1 LLEFQPSKRFRLV
14 RRLGEGAMGVV
25 HEALDAE
32 RGEHVAIKVLSSV
45 NARSILRF
53 KREFRALQE
62 VQHPNLVTL
71 GELVSEEDTWFF
83 TMELVHGDDFV
94 SWCTA
99 RPSRP
104 SPALRDEPT
113 APAPSRAMSERPG
126 RAPFRDRDHGFDER
140 RLRTALAQLSTG
152 LCALHD
158 AQKIHRDIK
167 PSNVLVDGK
176 GRVVVLD
183 FGLVA
188 DIEPDAEADATTDMV
203 IVGTPTYMAPE
214 QAASR
219 PVGPEADWYSV
230 GVLLFEVLTG
240 DAPFAGG
247 TVLDVLRRKQ
257 AEEPPAPSTL
267 ASGVP
272 ADLNDLCV
280 RLLKRDPT
288 ARPSGRQ
295 VLRALGVLPERRSA
309 ASLPPTS
316 LASGSIFVGREAEL
330 GRMSAAY
337 QRTREGECVTVLVR
351 GESGLGKSRL
361 ARYFADMIA
370 MGDRNVVVLAGR
382 CYERETVPYKALD
395 GVIDAFGRFLSRISV
410 AEADSYRPTRPGA
423 LVQAFPVLRR
433 VMGMAQARDQRR
445 VDPHELRRGAFAAIR
460 DMLTRLAERRPV
472 IVLIDDLQWADADSL
487 AVLAEVLRPPG
498 PPPLLLLGTTR
509 VADGE
514 VATSAGDD
522 APAVVR
528 SRAPLGASL
537 RGDVQITLGRL
548 TRDETRA
555 LAEQLL
561 AAAAP
566 GLAVSS
572 EQIAREADGY
582 PIFVDEMVRH
592 AVFAATS
599 PGGAD
604 ETPAGSLSLEDAL
617 WGRIAGLDGMARS
630 LVELLA
636 VAGSPLPLEVVSRA
650 LRVDGTAFARVT
662 SLLRVAHLV
671 RSTGVRAG
679 DRIELYHGRI
689 RVAVLAHLDLPATR
703 AHHALLAA
711 ALETLQAPDA
721 EALAA
726 HWLGAGNGSA
736 ASKYMLLAAERASDK
751 LAFDHAAELYTRAL
765 DLRTR
770 ATNPAGQDDER
781 SLAIKLGDALA
792 KAGRGP
798 AAAEAYQGA
807 ARGANAAL
815 KLDLD
820 RRSAEQLLRSGHFDA
835 GLAALR
841 VVLTTIGLELPESRF
856 RVIVELVVLRL
867 LLRLRGIEF
876 RERDAS
882 EIAAHRLMRLDVL
895 WSLAFSIGV
904 IDVVRARLIQTR
916 YMLAA
921 LRTGE
926 PTHIAR
932 AAAFEVTTSAQDG
945 TRAWKRTLRLIAVS
959 TDLARRVG
967 TPYVTAWAEGSA
979 GIAHYLRGSYRE
991 ALARCLHAD
1000 EGLREH
1006 GVGTQWEVATLRIFA
1021 VSALALLGRFDAL
1034 AEHQQAW
1041 VRDALDRGDLY
1052 AAVNLRVGFANT
1064 ARLVAGDPAAARED
1078 VARSM
1083 RQWSKQGTHLEH
1095 FYELVALV
1103 NADLYEGKA
1112 ADARARIERQWRP
1125 MHGALLTMVQTVRIH
1140 LWRLRGQTTLALAA
1154 HVARAATERSALLA
1168 QVVLAADRVE
1178 RERAPWG
1185 LAFAKM
1191 LRAGIAGVR
1200 NETDRAIALYDEA
1213 ARAADETEMA
1223 FVAAVARRSRGL
1235 VMGGDA
1241 GRTLV
1246 LEAEAWMTR
1255 VAVRSPARLAA
1266 TVAPWVPDGGG
1277 RTDG

>member
-1 LLEFQPSKRFRLV
+1 
-14 RRLGEGAMGVV
+14 MGVV

-32 RGEHVAIKVLSSV
+32 RGEHVAIKVLTNV

-71 GELVSEEDTWFF
+71 GELVSEGDTWFF
-83 TMELVHGDDFV
+83 TMELVRGDDFV
-94 SWCTA
+94 SWCT
-99 RPSRP
+99 SRP
-104 SPALRDEPT
+104 SAVSRDEPT
-113 APAPSRAMSERPG
+113 APAASRAMPERPH
-126 RAPFRDRDHGFDER
+126 RTPFRGRGFDER
-140 RLRTALAQLSTG
+140 RLRSAMIELTTG

-167 PSNVLVDGK
+167 PSNVLVDGN

-183 FGLVA
+183 FGLVT
-188 DIEPDAEADATTDMV
+188 DVEPDAEADATTDMV

-214 QAASR
+214 QAASK
-219 PVGPEADWYSV
+219 PVGPAADWYSV

-247 TVLDVLRRKQ
+247 NVLDVLRRKQ
-257 AEEPPAPSTL
+257 SEEPPAPSTL

-272 ADLNDLCV
+272 ADLDDLCV
-280 RLLKRDPT
+280 RLLKLDPN

-295 VLRALGVLPERRSA
+295 VLRALGALPERRNA

-316 LASGSIFVGREAEL
+316 LANGSIFVGREAEMARL
-330 GRMSAAY
+330 SAAY

-361 ARYFADMIA
+361 ARYFADTIA
-370 MGDRNVVVLAGR
+370 LGDRNAVVLAGR

-395 GVIDAFGRFLSRISV
+395 GVIDAFGRFLSRIPI
-410 AEADSYRPTRPGA
+410 AEADSYLPTRPGA

-433 VMGMAQARDQRR
+433 VMGMSQTREQRR
-445 VDPHELRRGAFAAIR
+445 IDPHEMRRGAFAAIR
-460 DMLTRLAERRPV
+460 EMLTRLAERRPV

-514 VATSAGDD
+514 VATSPAEQ
-522 APAVVR
+522 APAIGR
-528 SRAPLGASL
+528 PRAPLGASL

-548 TRDETRA
+548 TREETRA

-566 GLAVSS
+566 GLAVST

-592 AVFAATS
+592 SVFAATS
-599 PGGAD
+599 PAST
-604 ETPAGSLSLEDAL
+604 ETPAGPLSLEDAL
-617 WGRIAGLDGMARS
+617 WGRIAGLDAAART

-689 RVAVLAHLDLPATR
+689 RVAVLAHLDPPTTS
-703 AHHALLAA
+703 AHHALLAK

-726 HWLGAGNGSA
+726 HWLGAGNAAA
-736 ASKYMLLAAERASDK
+736 ASKYMLLAAEHASEK

-770 ATNPAGQDDER
+770 ATNPAGHDDER
-781 SLAIKLGDALA
+781 ALAIKLGDALA

-798 AAAEAYQGA
+798 AAAEAYRGA

-841 VVLTTIGLELPESRF
+841 VVLTTIGLALPESRF
-856 RVIVELVVLRL
+856 RVIVELVLLRL
-867 LLRLRGIEF
+867 VLRLRGIEF

-882 EIAAHRLMRLDVL
+882 EIAESRLVRLDVL

-921 LRTGE
+921 LNAGE

-991 ALARCLHAD
+991 ALARCLHAE

-1021 VSALALLGRFDAL
+1021 VSALALLGRFEEL
-1034 AEHQQAW
+1034 AAHQHAW

-1052 AAVNLRVGFANT
+1052 AAVNLRIGFANT
-1064 ARLVAGDPAAARED
+1064 ARLAAGDPAGARED
-1078 VARSM
+1078 VAASM

-1103 NADLYEGKA
+1103 NADLYEGRS
-1112 ADARARIERQWRP
+1112 ADARARVELQWHP
-1125 MHGALLTMVQTVRIH
+1125 MRRALLTMVQTVRIH
-1140 LWRLRGQTTLALAA
+1140 LWRLRGQSTLAAA
-1154 HVARAATERSALLA
+1154 AAAAQGEKDASERSALLA
-1168 QVVLAADRVE
+1168 EVAHAADRVE
-1178 RERAPWG
+1178 RERAAWG

-1191 LRAGIAGVR
+1191 LRAGIAEVR
-1200 NETDRAIALYDEA
+1200 KETHRAIALYGEA

-1235 VMGGDA
+1235 LMGGDD
-1241 GRTLV
+1241 GRALV
-1246 LEAEAWMTR
+1246 HDADAWMRR
-1255 VAVRSPARLAA
+1255 VGVRSPARMAA
-1266 TVAPWVPDGGG
+1266 TVAPWVPG
-1277 RTDG
+1277 T